1 MSNRIEQAMAFD
13 FSRGTER
20 FRESLLQRCLSAID
34 DKQNGV
40 MELDDAELDMLAA
53 AGDLSMLGDD
63 LSHLGDGPSNPR

>member
-13 FSRGTER
+13 FSAGTER
-20 FRESLLQRCLSAID
+20 FRENLLQRCLAAID
-34 DKQNGV
+34 DKQDGV

-63 LSHLGDGPSNPR
+63 LAHFGDGPRDPR